1 MPSERPIAR
10 LRHPATKGADD
21 RGITVIFFALALT
34 AMLGVSALV
43 LGGSVGYEAARNA
56 QTAADA
62 AALAGTSALQNHK
75 QDWITTPVE
84 VVIDE
89 VRSVAE
95 DNGAELESCDVVA
108 AGYALTGAEAD
119 VIAACDDLPHL
130 VDEDFQAVAGIRVT
144 VSDTR
149 DVAFAAFV
157 DQDEITSR
165 AVAAATVQPVSRG
178 WAPFMVCTSPT
189 AVGHPA
195 QAMLQDEDAP
205 NGFSINSAA
214 IGKHYVL
221 WGNQIKNLGR
231 DCGNGSS
238 SWRGLV
244 RLPADGY
251 ALPSSEATPGDDEDW
266 WQVDTGNKTGQL
278 SQRMAGG
285 NACTFDAGDDV
296 DDIELGCEIA
306 LPLCARG
313 NGETGSNFRLY
324 CVMMGVFQITHVGSA
339 TTVETEPPEETPCG
353 SITNNIIC
361 GRFLGAAT
369 AAGGQ
374 GVAETPD
381 RHGYA
386 VIKLVQ

>member
-1 MPSERPIAR
+1 MTSRRAPRNRLLGTGSERG
-10 LRHPATKGADD
+10 L
-21 RGITVIFFALALT
+21 TVVFFAIALT
-34 AMLGVSALV
+34 GMLSVSALV

-62 AALAGTSALQNHK
+62 GALAGASALQNHK
-75 QDWITTPVE
+75 QDWIITPVD
-84 VVIDE
+84 VVLDE
-89 VRSVAE
+89 VQSVVE
-95 DNGAELESCDVVA
+95 DNGAQLESCDVVA
-108 AGYALTGAEAD
+108 AGYALSGAEAD
-119 VIAACDDLPHL
+119 VIGPCDQLPYL
-130 VDEDFQAVAGIRVT
+130 ADADFQAVAGIRVEVT
-144 VSDTR
+144 DTR
-149 DVAFAAFV
+149 GVAFSAFV

-195 QAMLQDEDAP
+195 QAMLEDDDAP

-244 RLPADGY
+244 QLPADGY
-251 ALPSSEATPGDDEDW
+251 ALPSSEATPGDDTDW

-285 NACTFDAGDDV
+285 NACTFESGDSV

-306 LPLCARG
+306 VPLCARG
-313 NGETGSNFRLY
+313 NGVTGSNFRLY
-324 CVMMGVFQITHVGSA
+324 CVMMGVFQITHVGSV
-339 TTVETEPPEETPCG
+339 TLDETDPPEDTPCG
-353 SITNNIIC
+353 SVTNNIIC

-374 GVAETPD
+374 GVAEAPD
-381 RHGYA
+381 RHGFA
-386 VIKLVQ
+386 VIKLVE